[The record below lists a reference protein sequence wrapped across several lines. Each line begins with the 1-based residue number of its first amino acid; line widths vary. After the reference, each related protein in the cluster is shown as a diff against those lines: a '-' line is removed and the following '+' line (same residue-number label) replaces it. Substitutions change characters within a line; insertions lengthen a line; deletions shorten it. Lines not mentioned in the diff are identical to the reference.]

1 MTRDSSFYFFTLLF
15 LHYIISRLLEGSF
28 VEIPGIRHKLVGNPI
43 ILSKANHI
51 PTKGAPKFG
60 EDTIDVLQ
68 SLGYSSLKI
77 EELKKLGVI
86 SYPETK

>member
-1 MTRDSSFYFFTLLF
+1 VTNLSFSTHLLF
-15 LHYIISRLLEGSF
+15 LSSRLLEGSF
-28 VEIPGIRHKLVGNPI
+28 VEIPGVRHKLVGNPI

-68 SLGYSSLKI
+68 SLGYSPLEI
-77 EELKKLGVI
+77 EEFKKLGVI
-86 SYPETK
+86 SYPERK

>member
-1 MTRDSSFYFFTLLF
+1 MTNLSFSTHLLF
-15 LHYIISRLLEGSF
+15 LSSRLLEGSF
-28 VEIPGIRHKLVGNPI
+28 VEIPGVRHKLVGNPI

-68 SLGYSSLKI
+68 SLGYSPLEI
-77 EELKKLGVI
+77 EEFKKLGVI
-86 SYPETK
+86 SYPERK

>member
-1 MTRDSSFYFFTLLF
+1 MTNLSFSTHLFFLS
-15 LHYIISRLLEGSF
+15 SRLLEGSF
-28 VEIPGIRHKLVGNPI
+28 VEIPGVRHKLVGNPI

-68 SLGYSSLKI
+68 SLGYSPLEI
-77 EELKKLGVI
+77 EEFKKLGVI
-86 SYPETK
+86 SYPERK